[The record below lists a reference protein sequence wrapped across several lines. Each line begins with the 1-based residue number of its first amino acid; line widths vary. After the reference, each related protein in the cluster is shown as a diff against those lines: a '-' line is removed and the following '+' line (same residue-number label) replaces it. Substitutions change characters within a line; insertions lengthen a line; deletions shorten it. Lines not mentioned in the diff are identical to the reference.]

1 MGKKRRLLHSK
12 KFVRKHDNHP
22 RMKMLNPA
30 TPAVIEEPV
39 VETTTTLNLQAIADE
54 IMAED
59 PVVEERPPVPKPMT
73 RKVKAT
79 PKKKTQK
86 VAASA
91 PPKTTTKT
99 TTTKKSPAKKTT
111 TTRKRSTRTKTK
123 TATA

>member
-12 KFVRKHDNHP
+12 KFALKHDNHP
-22 RMKMLNPA
+22 RMKLLNKTTETLTEA
-30 TPAVIEEPV
+30 TPP
-39 VETTTTLNLQAIADE
+39 ETTTTLNLQAIADE

-59 PVVEERPPVPKPMT
+59 PIVEERPPVPKP
-73 RKVKAT
+73 KALKT
-79 PKKKTQK
+79 TTKKTQK
-86 VAASA
+86 AAASA

-123 TATA
+123 TAPA